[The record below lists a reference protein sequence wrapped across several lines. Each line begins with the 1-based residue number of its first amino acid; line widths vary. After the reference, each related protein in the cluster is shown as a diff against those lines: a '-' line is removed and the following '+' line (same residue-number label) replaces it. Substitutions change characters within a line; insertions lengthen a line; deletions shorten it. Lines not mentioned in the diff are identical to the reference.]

1 MPTISIFYGIIIRM
15 FFNEH
20 ATPHFHA
27 EYGEYK
33 ASINIQSLELME
45 GKLPRRAL
53 NLVLDWAE
61 LHQGELLSDWELCE
75 QHQQPVKI
83 NPLS

>member
-1 MPTISIFYGIIIRM
+1 MPTISTFYGIIIRM

-20 ATPHFHA
+20 APPHFHA
-27 EYGEYK
+27 QYGEYK

-75 QHQQPVKI
+75 QHQQPFKI
-83 NPLS
+83 KPLR

>member
-1 MPTISIFYGIIIRM
+1 MPTISTFYGIIIRM

-20 ATPHFHA
+20 APPHFHA
-27 EYGEYK
+27 QYGEYK

-61 LHQGELLSDWELCE
+61 LHQNELLSDWELCE
-75 QHQQPVKI
+75 QHQQPIKI
-83 NPLS
+83 NPLR